1 VPREKIQLRGQFA
14 IRRDSAEPLW
24 LQIVRHL
31 QDAIE
36 SGGVFHG
43 TRLPSTRSL
52 ARGLR
57 VSRNTVLA
65 AYAELAARGLVWSRR
80 GAALYVSVPAGI
92 AVFDPKRVMREA
104 QYPARRIWLRDQDG
118 NPISISY

>member
-36 SGGVFHG
+36 SGRVSHG

-65 AYAELAARGLVWSRR
+65 AYAELAARGLVRGRR
-80 GAALYVSVPAGI
+80 GAEVSVCAPAGI
-92 AVFDPKRVMREA
+92 RAFDLTRVIRDA
-104 QYPARRIWLRDQDG
+104 QYPLRRIGLRDPDG
-118 NPISISY
+118 NSLYMSY